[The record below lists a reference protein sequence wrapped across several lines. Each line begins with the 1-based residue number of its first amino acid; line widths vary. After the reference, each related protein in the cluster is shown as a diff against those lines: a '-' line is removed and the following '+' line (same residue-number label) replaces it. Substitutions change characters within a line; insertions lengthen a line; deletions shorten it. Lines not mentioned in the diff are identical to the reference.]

1 MIKSI
6 IILPLCGILQGGAPK
21 QSWKHQGPV
30 YYAPVPHT
38 SLTGRSHLL
47 CIRNCKCSSLQT
59 DLVEEQIGEEF
70 HRFTPSRLPPHGFT
84 GSQER
89 GLSSGVAPVD
99 LSSTFHQQ
107 ADQAK
112 LTGGCRADEG
122 AAVGKGVCHGLSGE
136 GESDHH
142 CQQQQP
148 YCIIQIATAKQL
160 KPLPWA
166 CFACCV
172 KNQ

>member
-1 MIKSI
+1 MWYSTGWSTQAE
-6 IILPLCGILQGGAPK
+6 LETSGTCLLC
-21 QSWKHQGPV
+21 
-30 YYAPVPHT
+30 
-38 SLTGRSHLL
+38 TGTAYLSYWTIHLL

-148 YCIIQIATAKQL
+148 YYIIQIATAKQL